1 MELSEL
7 TPGETA
13 ILLASLESLFDK
25 KFNCNDCLSRY
36 KNTERGRERSVNYRR
51 KMGCFD
57 YTSRTYQLEDFKFY
71 SCIGNFQDTSVRYY
85 WELFQKYQQ
94 NMLPYRGSLQEQPN
108 KIIEIFNFI
117 EAILKR
123 KQDKAKGKDK
133 KELTEADLE
142 REVAKLKS
150 KQNKVKKRG

>member
-1 MELSEL
+1 
-7 TPGETA
+7 
-13 ILLASLESLFDK
+13 
-25 KFNCNDCLSRY
+25 
-36 KNTERGRERSVNYRR
+36 
-51 KMGCFD
+51 MGCFD

-94 NMLPYRGSLQEQPN
+94 NMLPYKGSLQEQPN

-117 EAILKR
+117 EGILKR
-123 KQDKAKGKDK
+123 KQDKVKGK

-142 REVAKLKS
+142 REVAKLKA
-150 KQNKVKKRG
+150 KQNKVQKRGR